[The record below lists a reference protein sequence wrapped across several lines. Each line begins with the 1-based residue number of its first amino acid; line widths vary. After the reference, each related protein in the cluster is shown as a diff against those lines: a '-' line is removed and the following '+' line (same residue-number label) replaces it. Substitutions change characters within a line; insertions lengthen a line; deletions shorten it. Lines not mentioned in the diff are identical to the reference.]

1 MGAEGAENDLHYSG
15 AQLVQRLKPAWE
27 RISGRAIRTER
38 KNYRLRLIGSQAAGI
53 GLYGKCDADI
63 FCVAAAGWPAPP
75 GPGTGF
81 PDRVLH
87 EPPSDES

>member
-1 MGAEGAENDLHYSG
+1 MVAEGAENDLHYSG
-15 AQLVQRLKPAWE
+15 AQLVQRLKPVCD
-27 RISGRAIRTER
+27 RISARAIRTER
-38 KNYRLRLIGSQAAGI
+38 KNYCLRLIGSPVAGI
-53 GLYGKCDADI
+53 ELYGKCDAAI
-63 FCVAAAGWPAPP
+63 FCVAAAGWPAP